1 MKSILSLP
9 PGWRAFLGLA
19 IGLLGAATAAEPVRV
34 ACLGDSITFGS
45 RSPDPATQSYP
56 AQLQQL
62 LGPGY
67 VVKNLGKGGATM
79 WDGSPNYA
87 AQQLLASVAFA
98 PQVAVVMF
106 GINDTRDAGVD
117 YWNHFAEFEPDAVT
131 VLETLLAAPS
141 KPRILLCLPTGGISD
156 MSGMAAERTAVLT
169 ERIPRLVAVRE
180 KLRQVA
186 ARYAGRR
193 VEVVDMDA
201 ATAGR
206 RELYNADGVH
216 FNPSG
221 YRHLAETLRPRIEAL
236 ARTSAQ
242 PPARHLFLDPAILA
256 RTEGAA
262 LQVNPASR
270 RETVIVTDKPWEN
283 HLISFFLTVR
293 EEAGKLRMWYVCRDG
308 YGTPGSQAN
317 LAYAES
323 TDGVN
328 WVKPELGIY
337 EYQGS
342 KANNLLGLHSLEGV
356 VFQDPNQPPERR
368 YIYVSTGKPGSTS
381 KSELGATGLYR
392 HHSPDGIQWQRDT
405 EPLIKAGS
413 DTQNV
418 VWWDENR
425 KEYVVI
431 VRSWNNNPSRRK
443 VSRIS
448 LPDLTTPFATV
459 PKQTG
464 YGKYFHHELPT
475 ILICDEQD
483 PPRTDIYN
491 MSAQPYVLDP
501 RWYVAFPTFLRRS
514 AKTDAPG
521 WKGRHM
527 GPAEVQFAGS
537 DDSIAWHRYN
547 RAAYA
552 GPGLPG
558 PAKKNMTFMGVGMI
572 VRGDEI
578 WQYGTEFESVHGD
591 VEARTKKAD
600 GSIVRY
606 VQRVDGFVSLDTG
619 NTAGTARTVPVK
631 VTGKQLLLNLDTAA
645 LGEMRVAVIGPGGQ
659 PLTGFTAEE
668 CLPLEYNGT
677 GVKVSWNGQADL
689 AALEGREVALEF
701 RSNRTKLYSFRF
713 E

>member
-1 MKSILSLP
+1 MKHRIFGC
-9 PGWRAFLGLA
+9 PGWLAGLA
-19 IGLLGAATAAEPVRV
+19 FGLLGLGPAAAGDPIRV
-34 ACLGDSITFGS
+34 VCLGDSITFGT
-45 RSPDPATQSYP
+45 RAPDPATQAYP
-56 AQLQQL
+56 VRLQEM
-62 LGPGY
+62 LGAGY
-67 VVKNLGKGGATM
+67 LVKNLGRGGATV
-79 WDGSPNYA
+79 WHGSPNHA
-87 AQQLLASVAFA
+87 AQQLPAAVAFA

-117 YWNHFAEFEPDAVT
+117 YWNHFAEFEADAT
-131 VLETLLAAPS
+131 AVLDTLLAAPS
-141 KPRILLCLPTGGISD
+141 QPRILLCLPTGGITD
-156 MSGMAAERTAVLT
+156 MPGMTAERTAVLT
-169 ERIPRLVAVRE
+169 ERIPRLAAVRE
-180 KLRQVA
+180 KLRKIAV
-186 ARYAGRR
+186 RYAGRG
-193 VEVVDMDA
+193 VELVDLDA
-201 ATAGR
+201 ATAR
-206 RELYNADGVH
+206 RPGLFDADGVH
-216 FNPSG
+216 FNPAG
-221 YRHLAETLRPRIEAL
+221 YRHLAETLRPRVEAL
-236 ARTSAQ
+236 ARTAML
-242 PPARHLFLDPAILA
+242 PPARYLFLDPAILV
-256 RTEGAA
+256 RTERAA
-262 LQVNPASR
+262 LGVNPASR

-323 TDGVN
+323 TDGIN
-328 WVKPELGIY
+328 WVKPELGLY
-337 EYQGS
+337 EYKGS

-356 VFQDPNQPPERR
+356 VFQDPNQPPEQR
-368 YIYVSTGKPGSTS
+368 YIYVSTGKPGSTA
-381 KSELGATGLYR
+381 KSESGAMGLYR
-392 HHSPDGIQWQRDT
+392 HYSPDGIHWQRDA
-405 EPLIKAGS
+405 EPLIKSGS

-431 VRSWNNNPSRRK
+431 LRSWNINLSRRK

-459 PKQTG
+459 PAQTG
-464 YGKYFHHELPT
+464 YGKYFHNELPT

-514 AKTDAPG
+514 ARTDAPG

-537 DDSIAWHRYN
+537 DDSIAWHRYD

-552 GPGLPG
+552 GPGLPS
-558 PAKKNMTFMGVGMI
+558 PAKKNMTFMGVGMV

-578 WQYGTEFESVHGD
+578 WQYGTEFETVHGD

-619 NTAGTARTVPVK
+619 NTPGTARTVPVK
-631 VTGKQLLLNLDTAA
+631 VTGKQLLLNLDTGA
-645 LGEMRVAVIGPGGQ
+645 LGEMRVALIGPGGQ

-668 CLPLEYNGT
+668 CVPLEYNGT

-689 AALEGREVALEF
+689 SALAGREVALEF

>member
-1 MKSILSLP
+1 MKAPRRLV
-9 PGWRAFLGLA
+9 ALGLVFLA
-19 IGLLGAATAAEPVRV
+19 ACGLRAEPVRV
-34 ACLGDSITFGS
+34 ACLGDSITFGT
-45 RSPDPATQSYP
+45 RSADPATESYP

-67 VVKNLGKGGATM
+67 MVKNFGRGGATM
-79 WDGSPNYA
+79 WHGSTNHA
-87 AQQLLASVAFA
+87 AQQLPAAVAFA

-117 YWNHFAEFEPDAVT
+117 YWHHFDEFDADAT
-131 VLETLLAAPS
+131 AVLDGLLAAPS
-141 KPRILLCLPTGGISD
+141 KPRLLLCLPTGG
-156 MSGMAAERTAVLT
+156 MAEMPGMTAERSAVLN
-169 ERIPRLVAVRE
+169 ERVPRLAAVRE
-180 KLRQVA
+180 KLKEIA
-186 ARYAGRR
+186 ARYAGRG
-193 VEVVDMDA
+193 VELVDMDA
-201 ATAGR
+201 ATTGR
-206 RELYNADGVH
+206 RELYDADGVH
-216 FNPSG
+216 FNANG
-221 YRHLAETLRPRIEAL
+221 YRHLAETLRPRIEAITRVA
-236 ARTSAQ
+236 AR
-242 PPARHLFLDPAILA
+242 PPSRYLFLDPAILT
-256 RTEGAA
+256 RTEGATLKA
-262 LQVNPASR
+262 NPASR

-323 TDGVN
+323 TDGIH
-328 WVKPELGIY
+328 WVKPELGLY
-337 EYQGS
+337 EYNGS

-356 VFQDPNQPPERR
+356 VFQDPNQPPEQR
-368 YIYVSTGKPGSTS
+368 YIYVSTGKPNSTS
-381 KSELGATGLYR
+381 KSELGATGIYR
-392 HHSPDGIQWQRDT
+392 HYSPDGIHWQRDA

-431 VRSWNNNPSRRK
+431 LRGWNINPTRRK
-443 VSRIS
+443 VTRIS
-448 LPDLTTPFATV
+448 LPNLTTPFATI
-459 PKQTG
+459 PDRTG
-464 YGKYFHHELPT
+464 YGNYFHHEIPT

-483 PPRTDIYN
+483 PPRTEIYN
-491 MSAQPYVLDP
+491 MSAQPYPLDP

-527 GPAEVQFAGS
+527 GPAEVQFVGS
-537 DDSIAWHRYN
+537 NDSIQWHRYD

-552 GPGLPG
+552 APGPAA
-558 PAKKNMTFMGVGMI
+558 PAKKNMTFMGAGMV

-619 NTAGTARTVPVK
+619 NTPGTARTLPVK
-631 VTGKQLLLNLDTAA
+631 ITGKQLLLNLDTGA
-645 LGEMRVAVIGPGGQ
+645 LGEMRVALLGADGQ
-659 PLTGFTAEE
+659 PLTGFTADD
-668 CLPLEYNGT
+668 CVPLEYNGT
-677 GVKVSWNGQADL
+677 GVKVSWNGQTDL
-689 AALEGREVALEF
+689 SVLEGRDVAIEF
-701 RSNRTKLYSFRF
+701 RSTRTKLYSFRF